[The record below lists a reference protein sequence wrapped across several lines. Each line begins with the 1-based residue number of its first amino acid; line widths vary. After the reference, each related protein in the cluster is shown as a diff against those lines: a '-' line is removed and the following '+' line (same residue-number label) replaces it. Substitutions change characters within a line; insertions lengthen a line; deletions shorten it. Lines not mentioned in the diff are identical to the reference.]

1 MLSVFTLWTFQLP
14 VYESNLKRHLNVD
27 YISLRWYDIPELLF
41 PIKICS
47 HNEWVIASKYLCHR
61 YLGTVPLVVVIT
73 PSFMRLWLITVS
85 VTRVTRRIL
94 LVEQE
99 MLTLPEHLSSV
110 HNVKTESIS
119 YVLNRPSLSISGKS
133 EVAIK
138 TFQWHMQY

>member
-1 MLSVFTLWTFQLP
+1 MSLEYLYCHFGFSRNWKWGYIVCNLCKFSFKEMLSVFTLWTFKLP
-14 VYESNLKRHLNVD
+14 VYESNFKRHLNVD

-61 YLGTVPLVVVIT
+61 YLETVPLVVVIT
-73 PSFMRLWLITVS
+73 PSFMRWWLITVS

-99 MLTLPEHLSSV
+99 MLTLPEHLSS
-110 HNVKTESIS
+110 
-119 YVLNRPSLSISGKS
+119 PW
-133 EVAIK
+133 
-138 TFQWHMQY
+138 F